1 MGWILRALELYQ
13 TFVRR
18 PCDTP
23 CPLENLPPS
32 KVRDLLHKVL
42 RETALGRSTHCR
54 SFILSTFVQV
64 KFMCE
69 VNTHPSLTHV
79 C

>member
-42 RETALGRSTHCR
+42 RETALGRSTRCR
-54 SFILSTFVQV
+54 SFICTASCGTCSTRSSGRL
-64 KFMCE
+64 
-69 VNTHPSLTHV
+69 P
-79 C
+79 